1 MIVEAQLTNFRCL
14 EDVKVKL
21 TPLHAIVGPNDSGK
35 SSFLYAVNETFNKSR
50 TVQGCV
56 LQFFDDKVPDSAR
69 GVLLKLQAGRLQQ
82 LNAPTSGRRDVGFQ
96 SREGDGLAAIYDAIA
111 GRAPEA
117 LVSLKGKVRALFPS
131 VVNLR
136 IYPPHDGSS
145 KAIVVETPNSTQ
157 LPLAEYSEGLAYYL
171 AFASLAQHTN
181 TQLFCIEEPENGLHP
196 ARIKEVMQILRD
208 LTENGSQVLIATH
221 SPLVLNCLEADEV
234 TVFRRPK
241 GGPTEATLLQETP
254 HFMARR
260 QVYSLGE
267 LWLSYCDGEI
277 EDALFSDKV

>member
-96 SREGDGLAAIYDAIA
+96 SREGDGLAAIYNAIA

-117 LVSLKGKVRALFPS
+117 LVNLKDKVRARAEPS
-131 VVNLR
+131 AAPSPA
-136 IYPPHDGSS
+136 IGSVLS
-145 KAIVVETPNSTQ
+145 RQNR
-157 LPLAEYSEGLAYYL
+157 SEW
-171 AFASLAQHTN
+171 
-181 TQLFCIEEPENGLHP
+181 
-196 ARIKEVMQILRD
+196 
-208 LTENGSQVLIATH
+208 IATPTFE
-221 SPLVLNCLEADEV
+221 SSIN
-234 TVFRRPK
+234 RRS
-241 GGPTEATLLQETP
+241 A
-254 HFMARR
+254 
-260 QVYSLGE
+260 
-267 LWLSYCDGEI
+267 
-277 EDALFSDKV
+277 